1 MTTVNTDLTSM
12 AGGLILG
19 VVGSFFLMMIVL
31 NSALSGSA
39 GKFAPSAISMTVA
52 FCIMSFGPVTDAAIN
67 HARTLGPAIGTG
79 DYSQVLPYII
89 AQFVGAAVA
98 ATAYRFMFAQKF
110 GDEMQG
116 NAEEPAF

>member
-12 AGGLILG
+12 AGGLILE
-19 VVGSFFLMMIVL
+19 VVGPFFLMMIVV

-52 FCIMSFGPVTDAAIN
+52 FCIMSFGPGTDAAIN
-67 HARTLGPAIGTG
+67 PAHTLGPAIGTV

-89 AQFVGAAVA
+89 AQFVGAAVPLSS
-98 ATAYRFMFAQKF
+98 TRRHCLM
-110 GDEMQG
+110 GV
-116 NAEEPAF
+116 

>member
-12 AGGLILG
+12 AGGLILE
-19 VVGSFFLMMIVL
+19 VVGPFFLMMIVL
-31 NSALSGSA
+31 NFALR

-67 HARTLGPAIGTG
+67 PARTLGPAIGTG

-98 ATAYRFMFAQKF
+98 ATAYRFIFAQKF
-110 GDEMQG
+110 GDETQG